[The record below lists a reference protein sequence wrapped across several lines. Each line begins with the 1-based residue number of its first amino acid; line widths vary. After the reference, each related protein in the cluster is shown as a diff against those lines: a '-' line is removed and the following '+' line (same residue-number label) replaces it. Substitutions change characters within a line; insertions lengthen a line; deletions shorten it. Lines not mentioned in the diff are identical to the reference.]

1 MIILD
6 LSEYTGKRPTT
17 WPDDIPKKIRL
28 VEGKHA
34 KEYNIHP
41 THRRT
46 KWYKKLVKNRFYTSP
61 LPFLPP
67 LPEDWRYSG
76 SSFPSFPD
84 EEDASALAF

>member
-46 KWYKKLVKNRFYTSP
+46 KWYKKLVKNIQVIYPYKR
-61 LPFLPP
+61 
-67 LPEDWRYSG
+67 PEWPIGLDLLDLKPGTKIMENGRVLW
-76 SSFPSFPD
+76 PT
-84 EEDASALAF
+84 